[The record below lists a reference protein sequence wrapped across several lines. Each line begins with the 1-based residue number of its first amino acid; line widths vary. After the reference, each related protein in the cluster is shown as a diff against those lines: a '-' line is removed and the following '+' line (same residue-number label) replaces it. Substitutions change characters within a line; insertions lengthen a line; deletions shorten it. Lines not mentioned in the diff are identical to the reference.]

1 MNRTRLLIAVFAF
14 TATAAGAL
22 DLDQVQIAYEL
33 KMGTHQISG
42 VSHSLEWQATALE
55 AGQAQVRVRVPL
67 DSFDSGHA
75 DFDSALRKALDAAH
89 HPFAQIEGIARDGR
103 LDGAI
108 ELAGV
113 ERPIEA
119 RLHVERLGSH
129 LVAIASFTVD
139 LRDHG
144 IVLEGVD
151 PRLSVEAVVRL
162 TASPDAVVAGGFTRA
177 SN

>member
-1 MNRTRLLIAVFAF
+1 MNRTRLLIAVFAL
-14 TATAAGAL
+14 AASAAGAL
-22 DLDQVQIAYEL
+22 DADQVQISYDL

-42 VSHSLEWQATALE
+42 VSHALEWQTAALDAE
-55 AGQAQVRVRVPL
+55 RAQVRVRVPI

-75 DFDSALRKALDAAH
+75 DFDSVLRKALDADH
-89 HPFAQIEGIARDGR
+89 HPFVQIEGVARDGQ
-103 LDGAI
+103 LEGTL

-113 ERPIEA
+113 VRPIVV
-119 RLHVERLGSH
+119 RLHLERVAVH

-151 PRLSVEAVVRL
+151 PRLSVEALVRL
-162 TASPDAVVAGGFTRA
+162 TTNPDAVLAGGFTRT